1 MLNVS
6 IEGVVIAAIHGRAPL
21 LFSYDGDEL
30 PERLGHPHAL
40 FLGPDGR
47 AEVDVYQVAGFTRT
61 GTLPTWRTFLLD
73 RIVQA
78 ERMETTFDLAP
89 GWDPLGDKYAGGIVA
104 MV

>member
-1 MLNVS
+1 VS

-21 LFSYDGDEL
+21 SFSYDGDAL
-30 PERLGHPHAL
+30 PERIGHPHAL
-40 FLGPDGR
+40 FLGPDGT

-61 GTLPTWRTFLLD
+61 ATLPAWRTFLLD
-73 RIVQA
+73 RIVAARQL
-78 ERMETTFDLAP
+78 ETTFALAP